1 MNNREWLNNLN
12 NRAMA
17 EKILPPGCEC
27 EYCILNA
34 DCNHITGVCVNK
46 LVEWLEQEHIEPM
59 PKLRIGDVLRFK
71 FKDGLLKYTG
81 SVVGEGYMYSPESGY
96 GLAEIDNSHY
106 RILEVWRF
114 DGKKLDVIWRT
125 SDE

>member
-1 MNNREWLNNLN
+1 MTNREWLNNLN

-34 DCNHITGVCVNK
+34 DCNHITGVCINK

-59 PKLRIGDVLRFK
+59 PKLNDGDILRFK
-71 FKDGLLKYTG
+71 FGNSGEVYTA
-81 SVVGEGYMYSPESGY
+81 SVVGEGYMYSPDSGY
-96 GLAEIDNSHY
+96 GLTTIDDNHH
-106 RILEVWRF
+106 RIVEVWRF
-114 DGKKLDVIWRT
+114 NGKRLETIWRA
-125 SDE
+125 DNG